1 MFHSI
6 IVNLLIFLFFASAFA
21 VCIEPEFS
29 KKWRIIIT
37 LVMIGSLIGLIV
49 CGYFRIVEMNEE
61 YKLKTEMSAER
72 IKYNEKKQNE
82 LLTEKFKL
90 PITDILIEPILETRY
105 YKVTTNEG
113 IYKVAYAYDSDDRII
128 GFKEFRQII
137 SAISKES
144 NHEQGSNN

>member
-1 MFHSI
+1 MLFHSI
-6 IVNLLIFLFFASAFA
+6 IVNLLIFLFFASAFT

-105 YKVTTNEG
+105 YKVTTNTG
-113 IYKVAYAYDSDDRII
+113 IYKISFDYDSNEKII
-128 GFKEFRQII
+128 GFKEFKQIT
-137 SAISKES
+137 SLNKEG
-144 NHEQGSNN
+144 NHGEGSHN

>member
-1 MFHSI
+1 MLFHSI

-105 YKVTTNEG
+105 YKVTTNTG
-113 IYKVAYAYDSDDRII
+113 IYKIAFDYDSNEKII
-128 GFKEFRQII
+128 GFKEFKQIT
-137 SAISKES
+137 SLNKEG
-144 NHEQGSNN
+144 NHGEGSHN

>member
-1 MFHSI
+1 MLFHSI
-6 IVNLLIFLFFASAFA
+6 IVNILIFLFFGSAFA
-21 VCIEPEFS
+21 VCIESEFS

-49 CGYFRIVEMNEE
+49 CGCFRIVEMNEE

-105 YKVTTNEG
+105 YKVTTNTG
-113 IYKVAYAYDSDDRII
+113 IYKLAFDYDSNEKII
-128 GFKEFRQII
+128 GFKEFKQITSI
-137 SAISKES
+137 NMEG
-144 NHEQGSNN
+144 NHE